1 MTATSSAFTRF
12 ILSQIR
18 VASARVRLTVTEIDD
33 VGVSLAGN
41 FIDADTAVA
50 WMDEIAPGLV
60 VVPSSIITHV
70 ST

>member
-1 MTATSSAFTRF
+1 MTATSSAFTQF

-41 FIDADTAVA
+41 VIDADTAVA